1 MKRTPTIFAS
11 AAALGF
17 LVTGASGQIVGS
29 AHDFSSMA
37 WSGGEI
43 CKPCHTPH
51 NAMDGLPRLWNHE
64 LTVATYEMHEG
75 SSGTGTGTAEVDFDY
90 RSRLCLS
97 CHDGTV
103 ALDSFGG
110 ATGTSYIPPGSGLG
124 TDLTNDH
131 PVGADAMYPPNP
143 QPSFWASAFKDPSLL
158 PSALRLQDWTD
169 PSDGTIRKV
178 VGCTTCHNPHRR
190 GGYDNML
197 TMSNS
202 ASAVC
207 LGCHIK

>member
-1 MKRTPTIFAS
+1 MRRDHLIRFGALAFA
-11 AAALGF
+11 
-17 LVTGASGQIVGS
+17 GAVASPAMAQISGS
-29 AHDFSSMA
+29 AHDFSSYA

-51 NAMDGLPRLWNHE
+51 NAMPDLPRLWNHE

-75 SSGTGTGTAEVDFDY
+75 SGTAEDNFDTE
-90 RSRLCLS
+90 SRLCLS

-110 ATGTSYIPPGSGLG
+110 QTGVNFIPGSANLG
-124 TDLTNDH
+124 TDLTDDH
-131 PVGADAMYPPNP
+131 PVGSDALYPPDP
-143 QPSFWASAFKDPSLL
+143 PPGWWDGAFKDEADL
-158 PSALRLQDWTD
+158 PSAIRLATWTD
-169 PSDGTIRKV
+169 PGGQDFKV
-178 VGCTTCHNPHRR
+178 VGCGSCHNPHNR
-190 GGYDNML
+190 GGYDHL
-197 TMSNS
+197 LVMSNA

>member
-1 MKRTPTIFAS
+1 MKAKLLLGALAATAFAS
-11 AAALGF
+11 AANA
-17 LVTGASGQIVGS
+17 QIVGS

-37 WSGGEI
+37 WSDGEI

-51 NAMDGLPRLWNHE
+51 FAMQDMPRLWNHD
-64 LTVATYEMHEG
+64 LTTATYEMHGG
-75 SSGTGTGTAEVDFDY
+75 SGTAEADFD
-90 RSRLCLS
+90 RQSRLCLS

-110 ATGTSYIPPGSGLG
+110 ETGSSFMPARANLG

-131 PVGADAMYPPNP
+131 PVGADAEYPPDP
-143 QPSFWASAFKDPSLL
+143 PPSWWSGAFKDASQL
-158 PSALRLQDWTD
+158 PSALRLRDWVNHEGET
-169 PSDGTIRKV
+169 RKV
-178 VGCTTCHNPHRR
+178 VSCMTCHNPHNK
-190 GGYDNML
+190 GYPDLL
-197 TMSNS
+197 TMSNN